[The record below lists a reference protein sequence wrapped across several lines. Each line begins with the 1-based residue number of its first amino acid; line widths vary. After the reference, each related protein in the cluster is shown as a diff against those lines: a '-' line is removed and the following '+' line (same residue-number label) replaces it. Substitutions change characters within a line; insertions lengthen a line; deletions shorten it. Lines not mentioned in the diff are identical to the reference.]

1 MTSKAQ
7 ARPFVSRR
15 NLVMLAAL
23 VLLTALA
30 LLPQQA
36 HAAVGA
42 GGGLPWEDW
51 FTNLRQSV
59 TGPVAFAFSI
69 IGLVVAGGVLIFGG
83 ELNAFFRTFMFL
95 VLVMAILVAAQNVM
109 ANFFGRGAEIAL
121 IPLPPL
127 LG

>member
-121 IPLPPL
+121 IPLLPL

>member
-7 ARPFVSRR
+7 ARPFISQRSLSV
-15 NLVMLAAL
+15 LAAL
-23 VLLTALA
+23 ALISALA
-30 LLPQQA
+30 LLPQHA

-51 FTNLRQSV
+51 FTNPRASV

-95 VLVMAILVAAQNVM
+95 VLVMAILVAAQNIM
-109 ANFFGRGAEIAL
+109 ANFFGRGAEIAA
-121 IPLPPL
+121 LPVLTL